1 MKTIQ
6 ELREAKQA
14 IAAGGGRERID
25 AQHQKNKLTARE
37 RLERLFD
44 EGTFVACSAPT
55 AAPIWEWRE
64 PRPPP
69 TGW

>member
-25 AQHQKNKLTARE
+25 AQHQKNKLTARL
-37 RLERLFD
+37 RMSGFFYVPI
-44 EGTFVACSAPT
+44 FV
-55 AAPIWEWRE
+55 
-64 PRPPP
+64 
-69 TGW
+69 

>member
-44 EGTFVACSAPT
+44 EGTFV
-55 AAPIWEWRE
+55 E
-64 PRPPP
+64 
-69 TGW
+69 TGDRKSVV

>member
-44 EGTFVACSAPT
+44 EGTFV
-55 AAPIWEWRE
+55 E
-64 PRPPP
+64 
-69 TGW
+69 TGMFRALSLIHI